1 MADRAV
7 VYFHGN
13 GEELGDIRESLSH
26 MARELRCNVFA
37 AEYPGY
43 GVNKGQKGQV
53 FSGVDIHE
61 VVKDQA
67 AALYSYLHE
76 KLGFEQKNIVVVG
89 RSIGSGPAC
98 HVAANSQCPNLILVS
113 PFLSIKSMIAEKTFS
128 FVAWLCEEHFTNGEN
143 IRKSKARLMGIHGER
158 DEIIS
163 VRNSHAIREVGRRL
177 PRFTKTFWAR
187 MTGFSVSPKT

>member
-1 MADRAV
+1 MTLFVPYLVSEGEVANRAV

-26 MARELRCNVFA
+26 MSRELRCNVFA

-67 AALYSYLHE
+67 AALYS
-76 KLGFEQKNIVVVG
+76 
-89 RSIGSGPAC
+89 
-98 HVAANSQCPNLILVS
+98 
-113 PFLSIKSMIAEKTFS
+113 
-128 FVAWLCEEHFTNGEN
+128 CEEHFPNGEN
-143 IRKSKARLMGIHGER
+143 IKESKARLMGVHGER

-163 VRNSHAIREVGRRL
+163 VRNSHAIREVLRILR
-177 PRFTKTFWAR
+177 RFTKTFWAR